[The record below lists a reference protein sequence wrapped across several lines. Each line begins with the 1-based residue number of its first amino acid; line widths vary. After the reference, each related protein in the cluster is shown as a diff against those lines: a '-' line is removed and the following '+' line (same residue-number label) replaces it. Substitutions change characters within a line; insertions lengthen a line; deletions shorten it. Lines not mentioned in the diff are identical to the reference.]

1 MATLPATTA
10 SVLASPATVPCSAHW
25 RRWLPI
31 AAVPAAYERG
41 APRNRSSPISYLSTK
56 LG

>member
-10 SVLASPATVPCSAHW
+10 SVPASPATVPCSAHW

-41 APRNRSSPISYLSTK
+41 CTSQPIVTD
-56 LG
+56 